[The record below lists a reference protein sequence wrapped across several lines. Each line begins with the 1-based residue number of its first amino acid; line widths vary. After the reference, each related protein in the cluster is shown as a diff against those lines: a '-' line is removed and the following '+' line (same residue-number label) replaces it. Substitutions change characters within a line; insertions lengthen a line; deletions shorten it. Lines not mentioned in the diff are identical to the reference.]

1 VRRKAELISVMA
13 EQMAKE
19 PLEMNTGSGSFTP
32 LSSTRSLCVV
42 DHLPPT
48 EDIQT
53 PITFRSEVEQLIGYE
68 LIKALSN
75 FK

>member
-1 VRRKAELISVMA
+1 MV

-19 PLEMNTGSGSFTP
+19 PLELNGGSGSFTP
-32 LSSTRSLCVV
+32 LAPAKSLCVV

-48 EDIQT
+48 KDIHT
-53 PITFRSEVEQLIGYE
+53 PMMSRSETEQLIEYE
-68 LIKALSN
+68 LIKTLSN